1 MKALVIN
8 QDSQTER
15 MAFQTE
21 QLDSL
26 GIEFERIAAVTIN
39 GTDDPTYKAF
49 YNTWQRPM
57 TVAEVSCFFSHK
69 TAWEVILASNQPMLI
84 LEDDAWLD
92 ENIKNVLNELNT
104 LADADYTTLEVARE
118 NRKKLVAKEARFEYE
133 YANLIR
139 LYQGRSGAAGYVIWP
154 SGADKLLKLISN
166 GKIGLADKF
175 VSAVSDLT
183 AYQVE
188 PAMVIQLEQ
197 CAFHGITAPL
207 EVKSTISTKTNTKL
221 GFPDKV
227 RYKIRRIIGEAKVGL
242 NQLAHLHHAD
252 RRHVTLSDNF
262 KNRAT
267 PS

>member
-8 QDSQTER
+8 QDAQTER
-15 MAFQTE
+15 MAFQE
-21 QLDSL
+21 QQLAAL
-26 GIEFERIAAVTIN
+26 GIEFERIPAVAIH
-39 GTDDPTYKAF
+39 GTDDPTYQAF
-49 YNTWQRPM
+49 FNTWQRPM

-69 TAWEVILASNQPMLI
+69 SAWEMIYATNQPMLI

-92 ENIKNVLNELNT
+92 ENIKSVLNELSD
-104 LADADYTTLEVARE
+104 LSDADYTTLEVARE
-118 NRKKLVAKEARFEYE
+118 NRKKLVAKEVSANYE
-133 YANLIR
+133 HANLVR
-139 LYQGRSGAAGYVIWP
+139 LYQGRSGAAGYVLWP

-175 VSAVSDLT
+175 VSAVTDLN

-188 PAMVIQLEQ
+188 PAMIIQLEQ

-221 GFPDKV
+221 NFVDKAH
-227 RYKIRRIIGEAKVGL
+227 YKLRRIIGEAKVGL
-242 NQLAHLHHAD
+242 TQLAHRKHAD
-252 RRHVTLSDNF
+252 RRIVALSDNF